1 MKLSP
6 SIRGLAA
13 LSIGFGALAL
23 AIVVSAQEPAPPGQS
38 TPPAPPKAAKPQVA
52 DFRVDKPSS
61 AVAKIQAALEK
72 SAKAD
77 FVMMSLRE
85 VVEYLSDSHG
95 IRILFD
101 TRLVPEETQLAA
113 VTLNLTDVPLSAVL
127 DRVLDSQKLDWVI
140 RDNVLLVTTPRRA
153 ANLLETHYYD
163 LNKLGRVEGTPADIV
178 DLIGQLQEDSVPD
191 DLNAQEQIPE
201 ATKKVVNQNN
211 LLIVRDNRHGHEMI
225 EKLLLALAA
234 SAPDEPTTTV
244 VPIPKLP
251 ALLPGVTTPRTPP
264 VLPPNPAPKPEAL
277 PPTEPPAEKP

>member
-140 RDNVLLVTTPRRA
+140 HDNVLLVTTPRRA